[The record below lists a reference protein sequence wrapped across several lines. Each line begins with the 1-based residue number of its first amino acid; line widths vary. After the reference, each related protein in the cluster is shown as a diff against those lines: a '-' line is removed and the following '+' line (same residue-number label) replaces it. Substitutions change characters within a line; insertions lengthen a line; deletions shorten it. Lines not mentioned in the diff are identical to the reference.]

1 MAKRKIIRH
10 LEFYG
15 YPDQN
20 AFATAGNVSIDL
32 SDIREKNR
40 EQDEEL
46 DTLGDEKVDKS
57 DFNQLS
63 GVVDTFVGLQT
74 QFNDVILDKVNNN
87 TSAITAIHD
96 WIEEFSDDI
105 SGYTS
110 VDERLD
116 AVESGITQ
124 LSGAVEDIKDE
135 LDQKLDKDDS
145 YTKDEIDEILS
156 SYTGWDCES
165 IAECV
170 SGSGFI
176 TKDDADDM
184 YVTNDELSAITDD
197 LSNLASL
204 SDRIDTVSG
213 NLETFSATTNARMGN
228 LETRYQTFETNVT
241 RKVNTISA
249 TVESFEDDIIDIKGD
264 IRDLNDDMGRK
275 ASKVELEEIDRRV
288 TNNETEISKKLDKT
302 EFDDYKL
309 IISDKLTDIEDKKA
323 DRSEISAITGDIS
336 GVTQL
341 INAEREARESSDA
354 ALSGMIDSIGDDIDG
369 LREVDAGLRDRIGVL
384 ESGLTKEIADRQQGD
399 IDLIGTPDDA
409 SDDDTIWGAK
419 KYAITQRNLAVSSAN
434 TYTNNQIDTL
444 RTEVDGLEDHFDQEL
459 SKKANTDYVNEL
471 VGEVGQG
478 IQDQIDTAVTGE
490 RQRAQGVENNLQ
502 SQIAVVSNNVSQT
515 MSGVTNLANRVNAI
529 TTWDGVDPAEYT
541 NEGNGVLDVL
551 HREFHEF
558 EKTHGLIKEI
568 KVEDGNLV
576 IVYFTEDGEAE
587 SVIPIGEIVD
597 LSDYY
602 TKEET
607 EALIEEAISGI
618 TLDDYYTKEEVNTML
633 GSGFTESFED
643 PEFKSVEEV
652 ISDQSLVV
660 AAALNDLNDRK
671 LDASAYTPVDI
682 DDFYTKEEVDEKV
695 NENKGAIQKLFD
707 KLGYTNNETLVTN
720 GEHEVA
726 FGKYNVSN
734 DGTEPSEKTVFSV
747 GVGTSDDD
755 RKNAIELRENGD
767 LYLWVEGDFMCVNE
781 LLGQL
786 AHETYYDSDSGV
798 YNDPT
803 EGDNP

>member
-46 DTLGDEKVDKS
+46 DTLDDEKVDKS
-57 DFNQLS
+57 EFNQLS
-63 GVVDTFVGLQT
+63 GVVDTFVDLQT
-74 QFNDVILDKVNNN
+74 QFNDVIIGRVNSN

-105 SGYTS
+105 SGYTE

-116 AVESGITQ
+116 EVESGVTQ
-124 LSGAVEDIKDE
+124 LSGDVADLSGTVESMKDE
-135 LDQKLDKDDS
+135 LDKKLDKEDADDIYAKKDET
-145 YTKDEIDEILS
+145 YTKDDVDRMLS

-176 TKDDADDM
+176 TKDDADEM
-184 YVTNDELSAITDD
+184 YVTKDEFSAITDD

-204 SDRIDTVSG
+204 SERIDTVSG
-213 NLETFSATTNARMGN
+213 NLDTFSASTNARMGN
-228 LETRYQTFETNVT
+228 LETRYETFETNVT

-249 TVESFEDDIIDIKGD
+249 TVESFESDLINVKGD
-264 IRDLNDDMGRK
+264 VHDLQDEMDRK
-275 ASKVELEEIDRRV
+275 ASKASLEELQRRV
-288 TNNETEISKKLDKT
+288 ENDETDIAKKVNKT
-302 EFDDYKL
+302 DFDDYK
-309 IISDKLTDIEDKKA
+309 IIVGDNFTDLDNKKA
-323 DRSEISAITGDIS
+323 DKSEISALTGDIS
-336 GVTQL
+336 GVTEL
-341 INAEREARESSDA
+341 INAEKEAREASDA
-354 ALSGMIDSIGDDIDG
+354 ALSGMIDSLGDDIDT
-369 LREVDAGLRDRIGVL
+369 LREVDAGFRDRIGAL
-384 ESGLTKEIADRQQGD
+384 ESGLTKEIADREQGD

-409 SDDDTIWGAK
+409 ASDDTIWGAK
-419 KYAITQRNLAVSSAN
+419 KYAIYQRNIGVSSAN
-434 TYTNNQIDTL
+434 TYTNSQIDAL
-444 RTEVDGLEDHFDQEL
+444 RTDMDNLEDHFDQEL
-459 SKKANTDYVNEL
+459 SRKANTDYVEEL
-471 VGEVGQG
+471 VAEVGQG
-478 IQDQIDTAVTGE
+478 IQDQIDNAVTGE

-502 SQIAVVSNNVSQT
+502 AQIASVASDVNENDQEIS
-515 MSGVTNLANRVNAI
+515 NLADRINAI

-576 IVYFTEDGEAE
+576 IVYFTEEGEAE
-587 SVIPIGEIVD
+587 SVIPIGDIVD

-607 EALIEEAISGI
+607 ERLINEAISGI
-618 TLDDYYTKEEVNTML
+618 TLDNYYTKEETDAAIESAVTEVN
-633 GSGFTESFED
+633 E
-643 PEFKSVEEV
+643 KVEE
-652 ISDQSLVV
+652 
-660 AAALNDLNDRK
+660 
-671 LDASAYTPVDI
+671 
-682 DDFYTKEEVDEKV
+682 
-695 NENKGAIQKLFD
+695 NKTNIQTLFD
-707 KLGYTNNETLVTN
+707 KLGYTDNETLVTN
-720 GEHEVA
+720 NEHEVA
-726 FGKYNVSN
+726 FGTYNVSN
-734 DGTEPSEKTVFSV
+734 AGPESSEKTIFSI
-747 GVGTSDDD
+747 GNGTAEDD
-755 RKNAIELRENGD
+755 RKNAVELKENGD
-767 LYLWVEGDFMCVNE
+767 LYLWIEGEFMCVNR

-786 AHETYYDSDSGV
+786 AHETYYDMGGGV
-798 YNDPT
+798 YDEPT
-803 EGDNP
+803 EDDKP

>member
-46 DTLGDEKVDKS
+46 DTLDDEKVDKS
-57 DFNQLS
+57 EFNQLS

-74 QFNDVILDKVNNN
+74 QFNDVIIGRVNSN

-105 SGYTS
+105 SGYTE

-116 AVESGITQ
+116 EVESGVTQ
-124 LSGAVEDIKDE
+124 LSGDVADLSGTVESMKDE
-135 LDQKLDKDDS
+135 LDKKLDKEDADDIYAKKDET
-145 YTKDEIDEILS
+145 YTKDDVDRMLS

-176 TKDDADDM
+176 TKDDADGM
-184 YVTNDELSAITDD
+184 YVTKDEFSAITDD

-204 SDRIDTVSG
+204 SERIDTVSG
-213 NLETFSATTNARMGN
+213 NLDTFSASTNARMGN
-228 LETRYQTFETNVT
+228 LETRYETFETNVT

-249 TVESFEDDIIDIKGD
+249 TVESFESDLINVKGD
-264 IRDLNDDMGRK
+264 VHDLQDEMDRK
-275 ASKVELEEIDRRV
+275 ASKASLEELQRRV
-288 TNNETEISKKLDKT
+288 ENDETDIAKKVNKT
-302 EFDDYKL
+302 DFDDYK
-309 IISDKLTDIEDKKA
+309 IIVGDNFTDLDNKKA
-323 DRSEISAITGDIS
+323 DKSEISALTGDIS
-336 GVTQL
+336 GVTEL
-341 INAEREARESSDA
+341 INTEKEAREASDA
-354 ALSGMIDSIGDDIDG
+354 ALSGMIDSLGDDIDT
-369 LREVDAGLRDRIGVL
+369 LREVDAGFRDRIGAL
-384 ESGLTKEIADRQQGD
+384 ESGLTKEIADREQGD

-409 SDDDTIWGAK
+409 ASDDTIWGAK
-419 KYAITQRNLAVSSAN
+419 KYAIYQRNIGVSSAN
-434 TYTNNQIDTL
+434 TYTNSQIDAL
-444 RTEVDGLEDHFDQEL
+444 RTDMDNLEDHFDQEL
-459 SKKANTDYVNEL
+459 SRKANTDYVEDL
-471 VGEVGQG
+471 VAEVGQG
-478 IQDQIDTAVTGE
+478 IQDQIDNAVTGE

-502 SQIAVVSNNVSQT
+502 AQIA
-515 MSGVTNLANRVNAI
+515 GVASDVNENDQEISNLADRLNAI

-568 KVEDGNLV
+568 KVEDGNLI
-576 IVYFTEDGEAE
+576 IVYFTEEGEAE
-587 SVIPIGEIVD
+587 SVIPIGDIVD

-607 EALIEEAISGI
+607 ERLINEAISGI
-618 TLDDYYTKEEVNTML
+618 TLDNYYTKEETDAAIESAVTEVN
-633 GSGFTESFED
+633 E
-643 PEFKSVEEV
+643 KVEE
-652 ISDQSLVV
+652 
-660 AAALNDLNDRK
+660 
-671 LDASAYTPVDI
+671 
-682 DDFYTKEEVDEKV
+682 
-695 NENKGAIQKLFD
+695 NKTNIQTLFD
-707 KLGYTNNETLVTN
+707 KLGYTDNETLVTN
-720 GEHEVA
+720 NEHEVA
-726 FGKYNVSN
+726 FGTYNVSN
-734 DGTEPSEKTVFSV
+734 AGPESSEKTVFSV
-747 GVGTSDDD
+747 GVGTSDSD
-755 RKNAIELRENGD
+755 RKNAVELKENGD
-767 LYLWVEGDFMCVNE
+767 LYLWVEGEFMCVNR

-786 AHETYYDSDSGV
+786 AHETYYDMGDGV
-798 YNDPT
+798 YDEPT
-803 EGDNP
+803 EDDNP

>member
-46 DTLGDEKVDKS
+46 DTLDDEKVDKS
-57 DFNQLS
+57 EFNQLS
-63 GVVDTFVGLQT
+63 GVVDTFVDLQT
-74 QFNDVILDKVNNN
+74 QFNDVIIGRVNSN

-105 SGYTS
+105 SGYTE

-116 AVESGITQ
+116 EVESGVTQ
-124 LSGAVEDIKDE
+124 LSGDVADLSGTVESMKDE
-135 LDQKLDKDDS
+135 LDKKLDKEDADDIYAKKDET
-145 YTKDEIDEILS
+145 YTKDDVDRMLS

-176 TKDDADDM
+176 TKDDADEM
-184 YVTNDELSAITDD
+184 YVTKDEFSAITDD

-204 SDRIDTVSG
+204 SERIDTVSG
-213 NLETFSATTNARMGN
+213 NLDTFSASTNARMGN
-228 LETRYQTFETNVT
+228 LETRYETFETNVT

-249 TVESFEDDIIDIKGD
+249 TVESFESDLINVKGD
-264 IRDLNDDMGRK
+264 VHDLQDEMDRK
-275 ASKVELEEIDRRV
+275 ASKASLEELQRRV
-288 TNNETEISKKLDKT
+288 ENDETDIAKKVNKT
-302 EFDDYKL
+302 DFDDYK
-309 IISDKLTDIEDKKA
+309 IIVGDNFTDLDNKKA
-323 DRSEISAITGDIS
+323 DKSEISALTGDIS
-336 GVTQL
+336 GVTEL
-341 INAEREARESSDA
+341 INAEKEAREASDA
-354 ALSGMIDSIGDDIDG
+354 ALSGMIDSLGDDIDT
-369 LREVDAGLRDRIGVL
+369 LREVDAGFRNRIDAL
-384 ESGLTKEIADRQQGD
+384 ESGLTKEIADGEQGD

-409 SDDDTIWGAK
+409 ASDDTIWGAK
-419 KYAITQRNLAVSSAN
+419 KYAIYQRNIGVSSAN
-434 TYTNNQIDTL
+434 TYTNSQIDAL
-444 RTEVDGLEDHFDQEL
+444 RTDMDNLEDHFDQEL
-459 SKKANTDYVNEL
+459 SRKANTDYVEEL
-471 VGEVGQG
+471 VAEVGQG
-478 IQDQIDTAVTGE
+478 IQDQIDNAVTGE

-502 SQIAVVSNNVSQT
+502 AQIASVASDVNENDQEIS
-515 MSGVTNLANRVNAI
+515 NLADRLNAI

-576 IVYFTEDGEAE
+576 IVYFTEEGEAE
-587 SVIPIGEIVD
+587 SVIPIGDIVD

-607 EALIEEAISGI
+607 ERLINEAISGI
-618 TLDDYYTKEEVNTML
+618 TLDNYYTKEETDAAIESAVTEVN
-633 GSGFTESFED
+633 E
-643 PEFKSVEEV
+643 KVEE
-652 ISDQSLVV
+652 
-660 AAALNDLNDRK
+660 
-671 LDASAYTPVDI
+671 
-682 DDFYTKEEVDEKV
+682 
-695 NENKGAIQKLFD
+695 NKTNIQTLFD
-707 KLGYTNNETLVTN
+707 KLGYTDNETLVTN
-720 GEHEVA
+720 NEHEVA
-726 FGKYNVSN
+726 FGTYNVSN
-734 DGTEPSEKTVFSV
+734 AGPESSEKTVFSV
-747 GVGTSDDD
+747 GVGTSDSD
-755 RKNAIELRENGD
+755 RKNAVELKENGD
-767 LYLWVEGDFMCVNE
+767 LYLWVEGEFMCVNR

-786 AHETYYDSDSGV
+786 AHETYYDMGDGV
-798 YNDPT
+798 YDEPT
-803 EGDNP
+803 EDDKP